1 MKKQMTILQ
10 VLIVTLV
17 VTALATF
24 TIARTTG
31 YLYGDA
37 LVIGYPGTTVAS
49 IDANGDID
57 GAAVTGDSLA
67 LVGSGGVTVST
78 SSTSGTSLK
87 VMGSVVTLS
96 TRPTS
101 VGQIWYQ
108 SSDYKLY
115 VSTAVPAH
123 NSGLYAG
130 TAAYAALN

>member
-49 IDANGDID
+49 IDADGDID

-123 NSGLYAG
+123 NSGLYAD

>member
-1 MKKQMTILQ
+1 MKKQMTLLQ
-10 VLIVTLV
+10 VIVVSAILV
-17 VTALATF
+17 ALATF
-24 TIARTTG
+24 TVARTTG

-49 IDANGDID
+49 INTDGDVD
-57 GAAVTGDSLA
+57 GTDISGDSLA
-67 LVGSGGVTVST
+67 VVGSGGVTVST
-78 SSTSGTSLK
+78 SATSDTSLK